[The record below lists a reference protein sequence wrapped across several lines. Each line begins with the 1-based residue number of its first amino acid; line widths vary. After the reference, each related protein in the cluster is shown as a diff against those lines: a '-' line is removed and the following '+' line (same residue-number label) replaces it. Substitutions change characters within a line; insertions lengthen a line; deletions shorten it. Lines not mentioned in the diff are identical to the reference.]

1 MFQCSFN
8 YLAKLFIGNR
18 LQFAIGIYTPSPN
31 EELMARGNLWK
42 SRSKSA
48 TTVVPI
54 DKELSERFGLF
65 HLNPI
70 PVLPKNGESPYKLD
84 IVALHGIKGDAF
96 KTWTEKNE
104 DGVKNMWLRD
114 QLPNELPGARIFS
127 FGYDAN
133 VLFSRGTGTIED
145 FATAL
150 LEDLL
155 RERSNDKNR
164 KRRIIFIC
172 HSMGGI
178 VVKKAL
184 IRAFNIKLYRNIFEL
199 TSAILFLATPH
210 MGSDETKLPLLI
222 SKFAN
227 GLLALPMRFSGRV
240 RDELITPL
248 SRGSSVLIE
257 TQDEFKRLKL
267 YDGIRV
273 ASFLEMDICSGLK
286 GLVVDE
292 ESAQLHIP
300 DERVVK
306 MHGCDHRNICR
317 FTGPESSS
325 YKSVWGILKVYA
337 DEASSLVEDD
347 LAPEDESLLSSIYYP
362 EMEQRRRNANNAYP
376 GTCNW
381 ISQDRSYL
389 RWKETQRSLMWIKGK
404 PGAGKSTLMAY
415 ILSNFRHRDSR
426 HLVLNFFF
434 HGRGAPLQKGPE
446 GMYRQLLYQ
455 LYSQASPIRE
465 ELRKSFAE
473 KKALTQLE
481 NDCVWTEDELKVW
494 LFNAITW
501 IAQSRPVTLFVDALD
516 EAGDDNARMLVDYFD
531 DMKKSVSQDEDNG
544 SIRICISCRHYP
556 NVTLSEGFEV
566 NVENHNMHDIAVF
579 VHAQLVSKIINWD
592 NDRVAIEG
600 REKMEAAIV
609 KKSLG
614 VFQWVKLV
622 VPMAAETFNDTESL
636 KEVHVMLEKVQDD
649 LAAVYENIL
658 TNVIKVKYRPK
669 TLLLMQWVALAE
681 RPLTATELRIAM
693 ACDDGSENPGQKRW
707 EDSEDYIESDR
718 RMETLLKTFSGG
730 LVEIALYTSGLYRV
744 QFIHQTVV
752 DFMLTGGL
760 LFLVQYLTRK
770 DIGTYENWTGTAN
783 ARIIGQSQDRLSR
796 SCLNYVKLPDISKEN
811 WVDDSEEVEELKAHR
826 YQFFE
831 YAIGKWW
838 VHAEKAERG
847 GMCQKYLVQQLEEP
861 PEFFDKYI
869 TLERAIDIHSYGL
882 RDGSTILHL
891 MAYANLQGPAREILK
906 RGDSVEDQDRG
917 SIRPLHCAAYRGHKE
932 MVQLL
937 LDAGADITATQDHR
951 LTALEVAASRAH
963 EDVIHILLER
973 GADINAIS
981 NSGTALEGAA
991 ASGDVRLV
999 RKLLDIGAKVNQ
1011 EGHFGS
1017 TPLKAAAEKG
1027 HVEIVRLLLE
1037 NGADINHYEE
1047 YTGTALQ
1054 RAAMYAHDEVIGILL
1069 ENGASI
1075 NAPGGRHGGT
1085 LHCACDALTLYHDT
1099 GTTIELLRLLLD
1111 QGADVNMYDGP
1122 WGSPLAAAIN
1132 RWGFLTANTNEID
1145 ARIILLLEKGADVNP
1160 PLGGIGNPLIAA
1172 AGHGNINLLS
1182 LLLNYGADINAIGG
1196 YSNTALCE
1204 ASNTR
1209 WRAHPDAV
1217 KFLLDNGADVNLFDT
1232 SKENNSNGPPLQRA
1246 AFRGRLEIVRLLL
1259 DYGADI
1265 NLGAGQ
1271 SGGAL
1276 YEAASCGHLE
1286 ICELLLNLGADVHA
1300 EGMVG
1305 TVLHTA
1311 AHHGHVD
1318 IVRLLLEYGA
1328 SVDQVCE
1335 FGTALQA
1342 AAANGHIDVFNLL
1355 RGYRADIH
1363 FVGGHHHNMLQASA
1377 FGGNIEMVRLCL
1389 ANGIDVNII
1398 GGKEVQTALMAAA
1411 QQGHVEIVKLLLNKG
1426 ARDIQDGYHFSV
1438 WYYAENWG
1446 HRKVMSVLKE
1456 RGLEVVREAEGERK
1470 KNDSKENAG

>member
-1 MFQCSFN
+1 M
-8 YLAKLFIGNR
+8 
-18 LQFAIGIYTPSPN
+18 
-31 EELMARGNLWK
+31 
-42 SRSKSA
+42 
-48 TTVVPI
+48 
-54 DKELSERFGLF
+54 
-65 HLNPI
+65 
-70 PVLPKNGESPYKLD
+70 
-84 IVALHGIKGDAF
+84 
-96 KTWTEKNE
+96 
-104 DGVKNMWLRD
+104 
-114 QLPNELPGARIFS
+114 
-127 FGYDAN
+127 
-133 VLFSRGTGTIED
+133 
-145 FATAL
+145 
-150 LEDLL
+150 
-155 RERSNDKNR
+155 
-164 KRRIIFIC
+164 
-172 HSMGGI
+172 
-178 VVKKAL
+178 
-184 IRAFNIKLYRNIFEL
+184 
-199 TSAILFLATPH
+199 
-210 MGSDETKLPLLI
+210 
-222 SKFAN
+222 
-227 GLLALPMRFSGRV
+227 
-240 RDELITPL
+240 
-248 SRGSSVLIE
+248 
-257 TQDEFKRLKL
+257 
-267 YDGIRV
+267 
-273 ASFLEMDICSGLK
+273 
-286 GLVVDE
+286 
-292 ESAQLHIP
+292 
-300 DERVVK
+300 
-306 MHGCDHRNICR
+306 
-317 FTGPESSS
+317 
-325 YKSVWGILKVYA
+325 
-337 DEASSLVEDD
+337 
-347 LAPEDESLLSSIYYP
+347 
-362 EMEQRRRNANNAYP
+362 
-376 GTCNW
+376 
-381 ISQDRSYL
+381 
-389 RWKETQRSLMWIKGK
+389 QRSLMWIKGK

-415 ILSNFRHRDSR
+415 ILSNFRYRDSR

-465 ELRKSFAE
+465 QLRKSFAE
-473 KKALTQLE
+473 KQALRELE
-481 NDCVWTEDELKVW
+481 NDCVWTEDELKAW

-516 EAGDDNARMLVDYFD
+516 EAGDDNARMLIDYFD
-531 DMKKSVSQDEDNG
+531 DMKRRVSQDGDGG
-544 SIRICISCRHYP
+544 SLRICVACRHYP
-556 NVTLSEGFEV
+556 NVSLSEGFEV
-566 NVENHNMHDIAVF
+566 NVENNNMRDIAFF
-579 VHAQLVSKIINWD
+579 VNAQLDARIRNW
-592 NDRVAIEG
+592 NKDRVTTEG
-600 REKMEAAIV
+600 RENIEAAIV
-609 KKSLG
+609 NKSLG

-636 KEVHVMLEKVQDD
+636 KDVHVMLEKVQDD

-669 TLLLMQWVALAE
+669 TLLLMQWIALAE

-693 ACDDGSENPGQKRW
+693 ACDEGSENPGHKRW
-707 EDSEDYIESDR
+707 EESEDYIESDR

-760 LFLVQYLTRK
+760 LFLVQHLTPH
-770 DIGTYENWTGTAN
+770 DIGTSEVGTGMAN
-783 ARIIGQSQDRLSR
+783 ACIIGQSQDRLSR
-796 SCLNYVKLPDISKEN
+796 SCLNYVKLPEISQEN
-811 WVDDSEEVEELKAHR
+811 WVDDSEKVEELKAHK
-826 YQFFE
+826 YYFFE
-831 YAIGKWW
+831 YAIEKWW

-891 MAYANLQGPAREILK
+891 MAYTNLQGPAKEILK

-917 SIRPLHCAAYRGHKE
+917 SIRPLHCAAYRGHRE

-973 GADINAIS
+973 GADINAVS

-991 ASGDVRLV
+991 ASGDIRLV

-1017 TPLKAAAEKG
+1017 TPLKAAAERG

-1037 NGADINHYEE
+1037 NGADVSHYEE
-1047 YTGTALQ
+1047 YAGTALQ

-1069 ENGASI
+1069 ESGASI
-1075 NAPGGRHGGT
+1075 NAPGGRHGST

-1099 GTTIELLRLLLD
+1099 GTTIELLQLLLD
-1111 QGADVNMYDGP
+1111 KGADVNMYDGP
-1122 WGSPLAAAIN
+1122 WGSPLAAAIS
-1132 RWGFLTANTNEID
+1132 RWGSLKADEKEID

-1160 PLGGIGNPLIAA
+1160 PPGGIGNPLIAA
-1172 AGHGNINLLS
+1172 AGHGNVNLMS
-1182 LLLNYGADINAIGG
+1182 LLLSYGADINAIGG

-1204 ASNTR
+1204 ASDTR
-1209 WRAHPDAV
+1209 WAARPDAV
-1217 KFLLDNGADVNLFDT
+1217 KFLLDKGADVNLFDT
-1232 SKENNSNGPPLQRA
+1232 SEGNNSHGPPLQRA
-1246 AFRGRLEIVRLLL
+1246 AIRGRLEIMRMLL

-1286 ICELLLNLGADVHA
+1286 ICELLLNLGADVQA

-1305 TVLHTA
+1305 TVLHVA
-1311 AHHGHVD
+1311 AYHGHVN
-1318 IVRLLLEYGA
+1318 IVRLLLEHGA

-1355 RGYRADIH
+1355 RSYEADIH
-1363 FVGGHHHNMLQASA
+1363 FIGGHHHNMLQASA

-1389 ANGIDVNII
+1389 ANGMDVNIT

-1411 QQGHVEIVKLLLNKG
+1411 QQGHVEIVRLLLDEG
-1426 ARDIQDGYHFSV
+1426 ARDIKNGYYFSV

-1446 HRKVMSVLKE
+1446 HRKVMNVLKE
-1456 RGLEVVREAEGERK
+1456 RGLEVVRGAEGERK
-1470 KNDSKENAG
+1470 NIESKGNVG

>member
-1 MFQCSFN
+1 
-8 YLAKLFIGNR
+8 
-18 LQFAIGIYTPSPN
+18 
-31 EELMARGNLWK
+31 MARGNLWK

-54 DKELSERFGLF
+54 DTEPSERFGLF
-65 HLNPI
+65 HLNPV
-70 PVLPKNGESPYKLD
+70 PVPPKNGESPYRID

-104 DGVKNMWLRD
+104 DGVKNLWLRD

-155 RERSNDKNR
+155 RERSTDKHR
-164 KRRIIFIC
+164 KRRIIFVC

-184 IRAFNIKLYRNIFEL
+184 IRAFNVKLYRNIFEL

-317 FTGPESSS
+317 FSGPESSS

-347 LAPEDESLLSSIYYP
+347 LTPEDESVLSSIYYP

-376 GTCNW
+376 GTCSW

-389 RWKETQRSLMWIKGK
+389 RWKDTQRSLIWIKGK

-415 ILSNFRHRDSR
+415 ILSNFLHRDSR

-465 ELRKSFAE
+465 QLRKSFAE
-473 KKALTQLE
+473 KNASIQLE

-516 EAGDDNARMLVDYFD
+516 EAGDDNARMLIDYFD
-531 DMKKSVSQDEDNG
+531 DMKKRVSQDEDGG
-544 SIRICISCRHYP
+544 SLRICVSCRHYP

-566 NVENHNMHDIAVF
+566 NVENHNIRDIAVF

-658 TNVIKVKYRPK
+658 TNVIKVKYRSK

-693 ACDDGSENPGQKRW
+693 ACDEGSENPGQKRW
-707 EDSEDYIESDR
+707 EESQDYIESDR

-752 DFMLTGGL
+752 DFMLSGGL
-760 LFLVQYLTRK
+760 FYLVQYLKPQPLETCG
-770 DIGTYENWTGTAN
+770 DECQYSSDQIL
-783 ARIIGQSQDRLSR
+783 GQSQDRLSK
-796 SCLNYVKLPDISKEN
+796 SCVNYFKQPDIMHANFNDVVQREKVCDGTEHPLFEYSIQNWSVHVEKVERLGFSQMHVVRQLEN
-811 WVDDSEEVEELKAHR
+811 PPGYFEKYIE
-826 YQFFE
+826 YE
-831 YAIGKWW
+831 YAIKG
-838 VHAEKAERG
+838 AA
-847 GMCQKYLVQQLEEP
+847 
-861 PEFFDKYI
+861 YI
-869 TLERAIDIHSYGL
+869 FRK
-882 RDGSTILHL
+882 GSVILHL
-891 MAYANLQGPAREILK
+891 MASANLQGPAQSLLE
-906 RGDSVEDQDRG
+906 RGDSVEDEDQA
-917 SIRPLHCAAYRGHKE
+917 SVSPLHCAVFHGNKG
-932 MVQLL
+932 MVKIL
-937 LDAGADITATQDHR
+937 LDAGADIKATQDGKHS
-951 LTALEVAASRAH
+951 ALEIAASRAH
-963 EDVIHILLER
+963 DDVIQLLLER

-981 NSGTALEGAA
+981 NTGTALEVA
-991 ASGDVRLV
+991 ASSGDIRLV
-999 RKLLDIGAKVNQ
+999 QKLLDLGCNVNQ
-1011 EGHFGS
+1011 EGRFGS
-1017 TPLKAAAEKG
+1017 TPLKAAARKG
-1027 HVEIVRLLLE
+1027 SIEIVHLLLE
-1037 NGADINHYEE
+1037 LGAEIDHCQDYGTPLQIAASAVHVEVCWVLLNHGALVN
-1047 YTGTALQ
+1047 TSGLSGTEGSALQ
-1054 RAAMYAHDEVIGILL
+1054 CAANNNNVY
-1069 ENGASI
+1069 NSI
-1075 NAPGGRHGGT
+1075 AK
-1085 LHCACDALTLYHDT
+1085 D
-1099 GTTIELLRLLLD
+1099 IELL
-1111 QGADVNMYDGP
+1111 Q
-1122 WGSPLAAAIN
+1122 
-1132 RWGFLTANTNEID
+1132 
-1145 ARIILLLEKGADVNP
+1145 
-1160 PLGGIGNPLIAA
+1160 
-1172 AGHGNINLLS
+1172 
-1182 LLLNYGADINAIGG
+1182 
-1196 YSNTALCE
+1196 
-1204 ASNTR
+1204 
-1209 WRAHPDAV
+1209 
-1217 KFLLDNGADVNLFDT
+1217 
-1232 SKENNSNGPPLQRA
+1232 
-1246 AFRGRLEIVRLLL
+1246 LLL

-1265 NLGAGQ
+1265 NTRDSTNRTAFSVAVNVHGRAEARNSDIDARILFLLSNGADID
-1271 SGGAL
+1271 SGASLVYAARRKNIKLIEMLLNRGANINIL
-1276 YEAASCGHLE
+1276 RSHESVLAAACGTFE
-1286 ICELLLNLGADVHA
+1286 PDAEMIELLLDRGADVNF
-1300 EGMVG
+1300 
-1305 TVLHTA
+1305 
-1311 AHHGHVD
+1311 
-1318 IVRLLLEYGA
+1318 Y
-1328 SVDQVCE
+1328 CE
-1335 FGTALQA
+1335 NGGITYNGTALQCAVNSA
-1342 AAANGHIDVFNLL
+1342 ACTGDLKIVRILLDHGANVNLEQMTSGSVLHAAVRSGNLDVIDLLIAHGARIDDQRGLYGTPLLVAAQAGLLHAFNLL
-1355 RGYRADIH
+1355 FDAGADAHYI
-1363 FVGGHHHNMLQASA
+1363 GGNYHNLLISA
-1377 FGGNIEMVRLCL
+1377 AWGGNIECVKRCLDIRL
-1389 ANGIDVNII
+1389 DVNAR
-1398 GGKEVQTALMAAA
+1398 GGPMSETALCAAA
-1411 QQGHVEIVKLLLNKG
+1411 QNGHADVVRRLLDAG
-1426 ARDIQDGYHFSV
+1426 AKDFSEG
-1438 WYYAENWG
+1438 WWGSAWCQAERYG
-1446 HRKVMSVLKE
+1446 HRAVLKVLKE
-1456 RGLEVVREAEGERK
+1456 RGLERK
-1470 KNDSKENAG
+1470 KIKADFLWQSKDLGLSSPV

>member
-1 MFQCSFN
+1 
-8 YLAKLFIGNR
+8 
-18 LQFAIGIYTPSPN
+18 
-31 EELMARGNLWK
+31 MAGGKFWK
-42 SRSKSA
+42 FHSKSA

-54 DKELSERFGLF
+54 DTELTEKFGLF

-70 PVLPKNGESPYKLD
+70 PVLPKNGESPYRID

-96 KTWTEKNE
+96 RTWTEKNE

-145 FATAL
+145 FATNL
-150 LEDLL
+150 LEDLV
-155 RERSNDKNR
+155 RERKDDSNR

-178 VVKKAL
+178 VLKNAL
-184 IRAFNIKLYRNIFEL
+184 IKAVDNNLYKNTFAS

-210 MGSDETKLPLLI
+210 MGSDETKIPLSI
-222 SKFAN
+222 ANFAN
-227 GLLALPMRFSGRV
+227 GCLSVPMRLSGRV
-240 RDELITPL
+240 RDDLIMPL
-248 SRGSSVLIE
+248 TRGSHILRDVQQ
-257 TQDEFKRLKL
+257 TFKEKKL
-267 YDGIRV
+267 YEGISI
-273 ASFLEMDICSGLK
+273 ASFQEQVICAGLK
-286 GLVVDE
+286 GLIVDK
-292 ESAQLHIP
+292 ESALLHIP
-300 DERVVK
+300 AERAVPIDR
-306 MHGCDHRNICR
+306 HHRNICR
-317 FTGPESSS
+317 FSGPESKS
-325 YKSVWGILKVYA
+325 YQRILGILKEYA
-337 DEASSLVEDD
+337 DEANSRIPEELT
-347 LAPEDESLLSSIYYP
+347 PEDKAVLSSIYYP
-362 EMEQRRRNANNAYP
+362 ELGQRRRNANNAYK
-376 GTCNW
+376 GTCSW
-381 ISQDRSYL
+381 ISENRSYL
-389 RWKETQRSLMWIKGK
+389 QWKDTQRSLIWIKGK

-415 ILSNFRHRDSR
+415 VLSNFRHPDSR

-434 HGRGAPLQKGPE
+434 HGRGAPLQKSPE
-446 GMYRQLLYQ
+446 GMYRELLYQ

-465 ELRKSFAE
+465 RLRKSFAE
-473 KKALTQLE
+473 REALGQLD
-481 NDCVWTEDELKVW
+481 NDCVWGEDELKEW
-494 LFNAITW
+494 LFNGITW
-501 IAQSRPVTLFVDALD
+501 IAQSQPVVLFVDALD
-516 EAGDDNARMLVDYFD
+516 EAGDDNARMLIDYFD
-531 DMKKSVSQDEDNG
+531 DMKKRVSQDGDDG
-544 SIRICISCRHYP
+544 SLKICVSCRHYP
-556 NVTLSEGFEV
+556 NVSLSEGFEV
-566 NVENHNMHDIAVF
+566 NMENHNMRDIALF
-579 VHAQLVSKIINWD
+579 VNSQLATRITNWN
-592 NDRVAIEG
+592 NDRVTSHG
-600 REKMEAAIV
+600 RDEMEAAIV
-609 KKSLG
+609 RKSLG

-669 TLLLMQWVALAE
+669 TLLLMQWIALAE

-693 ACDDGSENPGQKRW
+693 ACDNGAENPGHKRW

-760 LFLVQYLTRK
+760 LFLVQYLTPQDFATY
-770 DIGTYENWTGTAN
+770 DIGTGTAN

-796 SCLNYVKLPDISKEN
+796 SCVNYVKLPEISQEN
-811 WVDDSEEVEELKAHR
+811 WVDDSEKVEDLKAHK
-826 YQFFE
+826 YHFFE
-831 YAIGKWW
+831 YAIQKWW
-838 VHAEKAERG
+838 VHAEKAERR
-847 GMCQKYLVQQLEEP
+847 GMCQRHLVQHLEEP

-882 RDGSTILHL
+882 RDGSTILHF
-891 MAYANLQGPAREILK
+891 MAYANLQGPAKEILK

-963 EDVIHILLER
+963 EDVIHLLLER

-991 ASGDVRLV
+991 ASGDIHLV

-1037 NGADINHYEE
+1037 NGADVNHYEE

-1069 ENGASI
+1069 EKGALI
-1075 NAPGGRHGGT
+1075 NAPGGRHGSA

-1099 GTTIELLRLLLD
+1099 GTTIELLRSLLD

-1132 RWGFLTANTNEID
+1132 RWGSLTANKKEID

-1160 PLGGIGNPLIAA
+1160 PPGGIGNPLIAA
-1172 AGHGNINLLS
+1172 AGHGNVNLLS
-1182 LLLNYGADINAIGG
+1182 LLLSHGADINAIGG

-1204 ASNTR
+1204 ASDTR
-1209 WRAHPDAV
+1209 WGAHPDAV
-1217 KFLLDNGADVNLFDT
+1217 KFLLDKGADVNLFDT
-1232 SKENNSNGPPLQRA
+1232 SKENYSNGPPLQRA
-1246 AFRGRLEIVRLLL
+1246 AIRGRLEIVRILL
-1259 DYGADI
+1259 DYGANI

-1311 AHHGHVD
+1311 AYHGHID
-1318 IVRLLLEYGA
+1318 IVRLLLEHGA
-1328 SVDQVCE
+1328 GVDKVCE

-1355 RGYRADIH
+1355 RSHRADIH
-1363 FVGGHHHNMLQASA
+1363 FIGGHHHNMLQASA

-1389 ANGIDVNII
+1389 AAGIDVNII

-1411 QQGHVEIVKLLLNKG
+1411 QQGHVEIVKLLLDEG
-1426 ARDIQDGYHFSV
+1426 ARDIKDGYYFSV

-1446 HRKVMSVLKE
+1446 HRKVMNVLKE

-1470 KNDSKENAG
+1470 RID

>member
-1 MFQCSFN
+1 
-8 YLAKLFIGNR
+8 
-18 LQFAIGIYTPSPN
+18 
-31 EELMARGNLWK
+31 MAGGKFWK
-42 SRSKSA
+42 FHSKSA

-54 DKELSERFGLF
+54 DTELTEKFGLF
-65 HLNPI
+65 HLNPV
-70 PVLPKNGESPYKLD
+70 PVLPKNGESPYRID

-96 KTWTEKNE
+96 RTWTEKNE

-145 FATAL
+145 FATNL
-150 LEDLL
+150 LEDLV
-155 RERSNDKNR
+155 RERKDDSNQ

-178 VVKKAL
+178 VLKKAL
-184 IRAFNIKLYRNIFEL
+184 VKAVDNNLYKNTFDS

-210 MGSDETKLPLLI
+210 MGSDETKIPL
-222 SKFAN
+222 SVANFAN
-227 GLLALPMRFSGRV
+227 GFLSVPMRLSGRV
-240 RDELITPL
+240 RDDLIMPL
-248 SRGSSVLIE
+248 ARGSHILRDVQQ
-257 TQDEFKRLKL
+257 TFKDRKL
-267 YDGIRV
+267 YEGILI
-273 ASFLEMDICSGLK
+273 ASFQEQVICAGLK
-286 GLVVDE
+286 GLIVDK
-292 ESAQLHIP
+292 ESALLHIP
-300 DERVVK
+300 AERAVPIDR
-306 MHGCDHRNICR
+306 HHRNICR
-317 FTGPESSS
+317 FSGPESKS
-325 YKSVWGILKVYA
+325 YQRILGILKEYA
-337 DEASSLVEDD
+337 DEANSRIPEELTSEDK
-347 LAPEDESLLSSIYYP
+347 AVLSSIYYP
-362 EMEQRRRNANNAYP
+362 ELGQRRRNANNAYKD
-376 GTCNW
+376 TCSW
-381 ISQDRSYL
+381 IFQNRSYL
-389 RWKETQRSLMWIKGK
+389 QWKDIQRSLMWIKGK

-415 ILSNFRHRDSR
+415 ILSNFRHRDPR
-426 HLVLNFFF
+426 HLLLNFFF
-434 HGRGAPLQKGPE
+434 HGRGVPLQRSPE
-446 GMYRQLLYQ
+446 GMYRELMYQ

-465 ELRKSFAE
+465 QLRKSFVE
-473 KKALTQLE
+473 KKASGQLE
-481 NDCVWTEDELKVW
+481 NDCVWSEDELKEL

-501 IAQSRPVTLFVDALD
+501 IAHSQPVVLFVDALD
-516 EAGDDNARMLVDYFD
+516 EAGDDNARMLIDYFD
-531 DMKKSVSQDEDNG
+531 DMKKRVSQDGDGG
-544 SIRICISCRHYP
+544 SLRICVACRHYP
-556 NVTLSEGFEV
+556 NVSLSEGFEV
-566 NVENHNMHDIAVF
+566 NVENNNMSDIAFF
-579 VHAQLVSKIINWD
+579 VNAQLDARIRNW
-592 NDRVAIEG
+592 NKDRVTTEG
-600 REKMEAAIV
+600 REDIEAAIV
-609 KKSLG
+609 NKSLG

-636 KEVHVMLEKVQDD
+636 KDVHVMLEKVQDD

-669 TLLLMQWVALAE
+669 TLLLMQWIALAE

-693 ACDDGSENPGQKRW
+693 ACDEGSENPGHKRW
-707 EDSEDYIESDR
+707 EESEDYIESDR

-760 LFLVQYLTRK
+760 LFLVQHLTPN
-770 DIGTYENWTGTAN
+770 DIGTSEVGTGMAN
-783 ARIIGQSQDRLSR
+783 ACIIGQSQDRLSR
-796 SCLNYVKLPDISKEN
+796 SCLNYVKLPEISQEN
-811 WVDDSEEVEELKAHR
+811 WVDDSEKVEELKAHK
-826 YQFFE
+826 YYFFE
-831 YAIGKWW
+831 YAIEKWW

-891 MAYANLQGPAREILK
+891 MAYTNLQGPAKEILK

-917 SIRPLHCAAYRGHKE
+917 SIRPLHCAAYRGHRE

-973 GADINAIS
+973 GADINAVS

-991 ASGDVRLV
+991 ASGDIRLV

-1017 TPLKAAAEKG
+1017 TPLKAAAERG

-1037 NGADINHYEE
+1037 NGADVSHYEE
-1047 YTGTALQ
+1047 YAGTALQ

-1069 ENGASI
+1069 ESGASI
-1075 NAPGGRHGGT
+1075 NAPGGRHGST

-1099 GTTIELLRLLLD
+1099 GTTIELLQLLLD
-1111 QGADVNMYDGP
+1111 KGADVNMYDGP
-1122 WGSPLAAAIN
+1122 WGSPLAAAIS
-1132 RWGFLTANTNEID
+1132 RWGSLKADEKEID

-1160 PLGGIGNPLIAA
+1160 PPGGIGNPLIAA
-1172 AGHGNINLLS
+1172 AGHGNVNLMS
-1182 LLLNYGADINAIGG
+1182 LLLSYGADINAIGG

-1204 ASNTR
+1204 ASDTR
-1209 WRAHPDAV
+1209 WAARPDAV
-1217 KFLLDNGADVNLFDT
+1217 KFLLDKGADVNLFDT
-1232 SKENNSNGPPLQRA
+1232 SEGNNSHGPPLQRA
-1246 AFRGRLEIVRLLL
+1246 AIRGRLEIVRMLL

-1286 ICELLLNLGADVHA
+1286 ICELLLNLGADVQA

-1305 TVLHTA
+1305 TVLHVA
-1311 AHHGHVD
+1311 AYHGHVN
-1318 IVRLLLEYGA
+1318 IVRLLLEHGA

-1355 RGYRADIH
+1355 RSYEADIH
-1363 FVGGHHHNMLQASA
+1363 FIGGHHHNMLQASA

-1389 ANGIDVNII
+1389 ANGMDVNIT

-1411 QQGHVEIVKLLLNKG
+1411 QQGHVEIVRLLLDEG
-1426 ARDIQDGYHFSV
+1426 ARDIKNGYYFSV

-1446 HRKVMSVLKE
+1446 HRKVMNVLKE
-1456 RGLEVVREAEGERK
+1456 RGLEVVRGAEGERK
-1470 KNDSKENAG
+1470 NIESKGNVG